1 MWEFLV
7 LVLGSY
13 RPYCPSVPTWTS
25 TSTRRHLP
33 LISFNFFANLPLI
46 RLEKGETK
54 RGLPQIST
62 QKDYATSLGDYA
74 YHSTFHEPSLRFS
87 RLAVPKKGG
96 FDYCHLTPI

>member
-1 MWEFLV
+1 MDICISLHVGVFGSRAWFLSAV
-7 LVLGSY
+7 L
-13 RPYCPSVPTWTS
+13 PTWTS

-74 YHSTFHEPSLRFS
+74 YHSTFHEPFLRFR
-87 RLAVPKKGG
+87 RLAVPKKRW
-96 FDYCHLTPI
+96 I